1 MLGQAEWNL
10 HVRAAA
16 LRFLLECS
24 YWARDSCSLRHITE
38 DAGLGWKLTTMS
50 RCTPEDSGTLD

>member
-1 MLGQAEWNL
+1 MVGQAEWNL
-10 HVRAAA
+10 HVRRSAV
-16 LRFLLECS
+16 FS
-24 YWARDSCSLRHITE
+24 WSARIGRATLARYGRVTE